1 VALFK
6 TIQASLYLIVVWSRM
21 VEEENQV
28 QDEAVKA
35 ARQSLAVA
43 MNEYKAGIVSYF
55 NVLVVHV
62 IALNKGKT
70 AIDIQGRRME
80 CICPTLGRKSYRQ
93 GRQTSAAY
101 RDQRRVNQIQR
112 ALMSLRDVSNKD
124 LSKLAE
130 KCIDWRLFLV

>member
-21 VEEENQV
+21 VEEENQA
-28 QDEAVKA
+28 QDKAVKA
-35 ARQSLAVA
+35 ARQSLTVA
-43 MNEYKAGIVSYF
+43 MNQYKAGIVSYF
-55 NVLVVHV
+55 NVLVVQV
-62 IALNKGKT
+62 IALNNEKT
-70 AIDIQGRRME
+70 AIGIQGWRIK

-93 GRQTSAAY
+93 GRQTSAAH

-112 ALMSLRDVSNKD
+112 ALMSLQDVSNKD

-130 KCIDWRLFLV
+130 KCI